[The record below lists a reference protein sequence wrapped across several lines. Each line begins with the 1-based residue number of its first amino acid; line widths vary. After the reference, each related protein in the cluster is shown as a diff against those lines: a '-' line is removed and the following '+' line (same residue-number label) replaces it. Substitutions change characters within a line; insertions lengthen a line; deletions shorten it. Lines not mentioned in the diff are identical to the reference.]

1 MNWSGKMESSQT
13 YQINLEVFQGPL
25 DLLLFLIKKKK
36 IDIHNI
42 PVASITKEYLKYLD
56 NKKNINLERESEF
69 LLMAALLIHIKSR
82 MLLPRETYEE
92 EEDDPRKILVDRL
105 LDYENIKA
113 ACKILREKE
122 EKQIKKWKRT
132 ALPKSVSFQ
141 ELDFIEVSLFDVAEV
156 FFNLMIKK
164 EKEEIKVIKR
174 KDFSVKEKKQD
185 IIRYLKDHSYLDF
198 LEYFS
203 SQKTLEESM
212 VAFFCLLELISDRT
226 VIAVQQ
232 SLFRRIK
239 VWLRSAVKQ

>member
-1 MNWSGKMESSQT
+1 MESSQS
-13 YQINLEVFQGPL
+13 YQIDLEVFQGPL

-42 PVASITKEYLKYLD
+42 PIASITKEYLRYLD
-56 NKKNINLERESEF
+56 NKKKINLERESEF

-92 EEDDPRKILVDRL
+92 EEGDPRKTLVERL

-122 EKQIKKWKRT
+122 AKQIKKWKRT
-132 ALPKSVSFQ
+132 ALPRSVSFQ

-156 FFNLMIKK
+156 FFKLMLRK
-164 EKEEIKVIKR
+164 EKDGIRVIKR

-185 IIRYLKDHSYLDF
+185 IIRYLKNYSYLDF
-198 LEYFS
+198 LEYFG
-203 SQKTLEESM
+203 SQKTLNGGFFLSSGADKRKNGYCRSRKPVSQDKSM
-212 VAFFCLLELISDRT
+212 VE
-226 VIAVQQ
+226 
-232 SLFRRIK
+232 K
-239 VWLRSAVKQ
+239 